1 MSEQIDGIRQ
11 LAEMPYSGIRE
22 EKEKI
27 EPKNRTLEVGSSPQL
42 EKLAILKAIEKTSDE
57 LPEVIYTINH
67 YGDDIESTI
76 RSRRINDIFPQDDI
90 LFPEEGQDSRLE

>member
-42 EKLAILKAIEKTSDE
+42 EKLEEELFSANEKNNIAKKTN
-57 LPEVIYTINH
+57 IITI
-67 YGDDIESTI
+67 
-76 RSRRINDIFPQDDI
+76 
-90 LFPEEGQDSRLE
+90 